1 MSEDNTKE
9 NEKILPDLSQ
19 LSNLEFETAWS
30 PVSNGYD
37 KADRRGSDFKGAKFR
52 DKPGDGRKFSDRR
65 RDNSRRERED
75 SNREHNR
82 QDSRGRFRGDSDK
95 FKGGKSA
102 QPGKFQKAS
111 RRTEKRPSFSPSM
124 EVLFYPDD
132 APFNKL
138 IDAMKES
145 KRTYQLFDI
154 ANLVLEKFDRC
165 VILAKNLPDADGAVK
180 PLFCAQPYNI
190 PFDDEQQAR
199 RAAIEWRIESDFIP
213 EETECEPPKGNFQV
227 VNRCT
232 ITNELLGAPNWHRY
246 GEFLREYHARKCP
259 NVSFETFSAS
269 IESVRDP
276 EQIAQW
282 LEQMKKRTVYRLK
295 EPAEGEQEVFD
306 TLEAASNYVARKMA
320 AELVKTYE
328 QVRLKGANME
338 RLARG
343 RIRRNIE
350 EERARQKKFPIV
362 TANNLRGRLRRS
374 GLTVYKRGSKGFA
387 FVSAIKRKFL
397 TEGETLSELPQ
408 KIFDFVLSNAGVT
421 AGRLPYLIMGLPA
434 PEGDMQK
441 QPEAKEQ
448 LENAE
453 APKPTDETASQAA
466 ALTPEQTAQ
475 FNAILSEL
483 SWLISEGYVV
493 EYANSSLQANPYMP
507 KPKEKTEGKADSDGE
522 TAPEGDEP
530 LESAPQKSASPE
542 RRQSDS
548 AEEISE
554 QISELSADANSAKAN
569 SEAGESAPEANA
581 ALQADAD
588 ECKAAAES
596 DESGQTGGDKDKSAR
611 GETATVA
618 APSDET
624 PSENASAPEQATP
637 KTEGE
642 NSDESR

>member
-65 RDNSRRERED
+65 RDNRQKD
-75 SNREHNR
+75 SNSDRNR

-95 FKGGKSA
+95 FKGEFKGGRSA
-102 QPGKFQKAS
+102 QGGKFQKNS
-111 RRTEKRPSFSPSM
+111 RRHEKRPSFSPSM

-199 RAAIEWRIESDFIP
+199 RTAIEWRIESDFIP
-213 EETECEPPKGNFQV
+213 EEVECEPPKGNFQV

-259 NVSFETFSAS
+259 NVSFEAFSAS

-350 EERARQKKFPIV
+350 EEWAKQKKFPIV

-421 AGRLPYLIMGLPA
+421 AGCLPYLLMGLPA
-434 PEGDMQK
+434 PEGDAQK

-453 APKPTDETASQAA
+453 VPKPADEAASQAA

-507 KPKEKTEGKADSDGE
+507 KPKEKSEGGADSGEE
-522 TAPEGDEP
+522 TAPAGDEP
-530 LESAPQKSASPE
+530 IESNSAKAGSPE
-542 RRQSDS
+542 QEQPDS
-548 AEEISE
+548 AEEVSE
-554 QISELSADANSAKAN
+554 QSAEANSAGTN
-569 SEAGESAPEANA
+569 SESDESAPEANA
-581 ALQADAD
+581 TSQANSGESKPVPESGESQQASGDKGESAP
-588 ECKAAAES
+588 EETQAAA
-596 DESGQTGGDKDKSAR
+596 SGVTHA
-611 GETATVA
+611 EN
-618 APSDET
+618 T
-624 PSENASAPEQATP
+624 PAPEQATP
-637 KTEGE
+637 KREGE
-642 NSDESR
+642 NSDEGR

>member
-65 RDNSRRERED
+65 RDNRRED
-75 SNREHNR
+75 SNRDRNR

-95 FKGGKSA
+95 FKGEFKGGRSA
-102 QPGKFQKAS
+102 QAGKFQKNS
-111 RRTEKRPSFSPSM
+111 RRHEKRPSFSPSM

-199 RAAIEWRIESDFIP
+199 RTAIEWRIESDFIP
-213 EETECEPPKGNFQV
+213 EEVECEPPKGNFQV

-259 NVSFETFSAS
+259 NVSFEAFSAS

-295 EPAEGEQEVFD
+295 EPVEGEQEVFD

-350 EERARQKKFPIV
+350 EEWAKQKKFPIV

-421 AGRLPYLIMGLPA
+421 AGRLPYLLMGLPA
-434 PEGDMQK
+434 PEGDAQK

-453 APKPTDETASQAA
+453 VPKPADEAASQAA
-466 ALTPEQTAQ
+466 ALTPEQAAQ

-507 KPKEKTEGKADSDGE
+507 KPKEKSEGGADSGEETPPAGDEPIESNSAKADS
-522 TAPEGDEP
+522 PEQEQP
-530 LESAPQKSASPE
+530 
-542 RRQSDS
+542 DS
-548 AEEISE
+548 AEEVSE
-554 QISELSADANSAKAN
+554 QSAEANSAGTN
-569 SEAGESAPEANA
+569 SESGESAPEANA
-581 ALQADAD
+581 VSQANSG
-588 ECKAAAES
+588 ES
-596 DESGQTGGDKDKSAR
+596 KPAPESGESQQASGDK
-611 GETATVA
+611 GE
-618 APSDET
+618 
-624 PSENASAPEQATP
+624 SAPEETQAVASGVTPAKNTPAPDQATL
-637 KTEGE
+637 KREGE
-642 NSDESR
+642 ISDEGR